1 MHANSIIIFSAV
13 VSDTRTQ
20 PCWPP
25 QTRPPVCSPPSLVK
39 TPIAKLQPP
48 VCSPPKTP
56 IAKLQEHCQQNYLP
70 LPAYKELQVAGGFR
84 WIVIIHD
91 KQYCGEIKSNKQ
103 DAKHSAAEVALQ
115 QLDSS
120 SEFVCFLPYNYLL
133 LVQIWPIVV
142 Q

>member
-1 MHANSIIIFSAV
+1 M
-13 VSDTRTQ
+13 
-20 PCWPP
+20 
-25 QTRPPVCSPPSLVK
+25 K
-39 TPIAKLQPP
+39 TPIAKLQPS
-48 VCSPPKTP
+48 VCLPPSLVKTP

-84 WIVIIHD
+84 WTVTIHD

-120 SEFVCFLPYNYLL
+120 SEFVRFLHEHAYNYLL